1 MDMQVLLNADLNLDS
16 FEEAIRSAPSWSKAD
31 PQSSLEIARGT
42 LVKVREPSYFVWIQS
57 RAEMPSRKS

>member
-42 LVKVREPSYFVWIQS
+42 LVKVREPSYFVWI
-57 RAEMPSRKS
+57 